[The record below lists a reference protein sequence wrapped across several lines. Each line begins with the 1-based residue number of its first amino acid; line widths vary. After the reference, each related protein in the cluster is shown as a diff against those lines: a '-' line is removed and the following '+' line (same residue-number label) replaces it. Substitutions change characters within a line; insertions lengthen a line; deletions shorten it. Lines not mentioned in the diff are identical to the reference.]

1 MNTKNIYQTY
11 FDTFNDTL
19 KKFEIITEDEND
31 ITLDDIETTSQ
42 KSENSKTE
50 STKSNQSNESN
61 KLNDKKESPKINSLE
76 KTEKEY
82 EMKFSVDLAT
92 EFSNTINEFTN
103 ICSKIVELRNIDK
116 ELSDKFYD
124 LYSKIKNLADAA
136 SKTY

>member
-11 FDTFNDTL
+11 FDTFNNTL

>member
-11 FDTFNDTL
+11 FDTL

-50 STKSNQSNESN
+50 STKSNQSNDLKESN
-61 KLNDKKESPKINSLE
+61 KLNDKKESSKINSLE

>member
-50 STKSNQSNESN
+50 STKSNQSNELN